1 MPRDFPSTPP
11 LPPVRVAVLELAA
24 RRAAAEDD
32 DPDLDD
38 ALFLAELRYVV
49 EGARTH
55 GENLLRRYR
64 PDLNDRLGR
73 IYARF
78 RD

>member
-1 MPRDFPSTPP
+1 M
-11 LPPVRVAVLELAA
+11 PPVRVAVLELAA
-24 RRAAAEDD
+24 RRQAAEDD
-32 DPDLDD
+32 EALDD
-38 ALFLAELRYVV
+38 AIFLAELRYVV

-64 PDLNDRLGR
+64 PDWDDRLGR

-78 RD
+78 AD